1 MYHQHCKE
9 TKDTFTIPPPPKPSD
24 HFQCARFVCILQS
37 HVCIIFLLLL
47 HFPLPSPLPPLF
59 FLSISPPFSP
69 PPPVLPLYLP
79 SLLPSLP
86 CSSSLSPLPS
96 QYVTSRMHCSV
107 GQAWA
112 SSGGCLITGLEY
124 GTIIAERISARLWM
138 RDLFSQCTCVRTYM
152 SVTPRN
158 VTDCVQYV
166 NPGLAQACPN

>member
-59 FLSISPPFSP
+59 FLSISPPFSVLPLYLPSLLPSLPCSSSLSPLP
-69 PPPVLPLYLP
+69 PSLPPLFFLSISPPFSPPSPVLPLYLP

-96 QYVTSRMHCSV
+96 PLPPLFFLS
-107 GQAWA
+107 
-112 SSGGCLITGLEY
+112 
-124 GTIIAERISARLWM
+124 ISPPSFPPSPVLPLYLPSLPSM
-138 RDLFSQCTCVRTYM
+138 
-152 SVTPRN
+152 
-158 VTDCVQYV
+158 
-166 NPGLAQACPN
+166 